1 MSAYAPHVWDQLR
14 NKSCDELVA
23 ALKKD
28 GWDEDGKSGAV
39 HGYKKGAK
47 RVTIHYHPGK
57 TYGAKLLKALLEDIG
72 WTDKDMRDLKLV
84 K

>member
-14 NKSCDELVA
+14 SISPDELVR
-23 ALKKD
+23 ALCKD
-28 GWDEDGKSGAV
+28 GWNEDGKNGAV
-39 HGYKKGAK
+39 HGYKKGST

-57 TYGAKLLKALLEDIG
+57 TYGPKLLKALLADIG
-72 WTDKDMRDLKLV
+72 WSESDMRRLKLV

>member
-1 MSAYAPHVWDQLR
+1 MSAYAPHVWDQL
-14 NKSCDELVA
+14 KSCSCDDLVR

-28 GWDEDGKSGAV
+28 GWIEDGKNGAI
-39 HGYKKGAK
+39 HGYKKGSN

-57 TYGAKLLKALLEDIG
+57 TYGPKLLKQLLEDIG
-72 WTDKDMRDLKLV
+72 WSADEMRACKLI